1 MKTVALSTMYAQQ
14 PRFEDGG
21 AFARFARAAHFDGI
35 EISHS
40 TPAEKVSAIVA
51 AGALPVVSVHAPAPF
66 RVLDDGRPNGAL
78 NLASLDEREREEAVR
93 EALRSV
99 ELAER
104 LGAERVVVHL
114 GHVDPPEGARIHPL
128 ERQLRKLFDRNALR
142 TDEARQAAEELLVWR
157 RSAAEPYLEGAR
169 RSLETLTAAAA
180 AAGLVIGIETRLHAH
195 EIPLPEE
202 AVLLLAGLD
211 PKAVGYWHD
220 VGHVEVLA
228 RLRLVPR
235 SRWERAPGLRLV
247 GVHAHDVRGLLDHRA
262 PGNGSIDWERI
273 RRLAARSPL
282 VTFEIDQREPE
293 EGVLRA
299 RALLGG
305 PSD

>member
-1 MKTVALSTMYAQQ
+1 MTLVALSTMYAQQ
-14 PRFEDGG
+14 PRFDDGG
-21 AFARFARAAHFDGI
+21 AFARFAREAGFEAI

-40 TPAEKVSAIVA
+40 TAVEKVDAIA
-51 AGALPVVSVHAPAPF
+51 AEGALPVVSVHAPAPF
-66 RVLDDGRPNGAL
+66 RLLADGRPNSAL
-78 NLASLDEREREEAVR
+78 NLASLDERERVAAVE

-99 ELAER
+99 RLAER
-104 LGAERVVVHL
+104 LGAQRVVVHL
-114 GHVDPPEGARIHPL
+114 GHVDPPEGDRLHPL
-128 ERQLRKLFDRNALR
+128 ERQLRKLFDRDALR
-142 TDEARQAAEELLVWR
+142 TDEARQVATELLAWR
-157 RSAAEPYLEGAR
+157 RSTAEPYLEAAR
-169 RSLETLTAAAA
+169 RSLEALVAAAA
-180 AAGLVIGIETRLHAH
+180 AAGIVIGIETRLHAH

-211 PKAVGYWHD
+211 PRAVGYWHD

-247 GVHAHDVRGLLDHRA
+247 GVHAHDVRRLLDHRA
-262 PGNGSIDWERI
+262 PGNGSIDWERV

-299 RALLGG
+299 RGMLGSA
-305 PSD
+305 PD